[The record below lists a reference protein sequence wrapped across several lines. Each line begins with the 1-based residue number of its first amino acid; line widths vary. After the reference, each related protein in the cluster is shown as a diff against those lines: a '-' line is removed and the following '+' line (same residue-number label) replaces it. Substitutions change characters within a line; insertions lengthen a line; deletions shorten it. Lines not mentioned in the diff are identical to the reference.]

1 MLSSLVKD
9 VDAASAEPS
18 WFSRPLSGWW
28 CALGWCLATGAF
40 VGLVVLFGGIFAGD
54 SFESTYS
61 TWAVA
66 HGHVSCMYPPH
77 PRQVTTYAAPLY
89 PLLSAGVAAITQI
102 GHGTAFP
109 SAAALGGHCQA
120 AVHAL
125 NKWSL
130 MAGVKDAT
138 LRLGFLSWLYL
149 LVGLIWLLRASG
161 RGRCGWEPT
170 TAILVAC
177 LPPVWWCLEFFF
189 HPQDLVAMGFAL
201 AAMACALRSQWVAAG
216 ILVALAVLTQQFA
229 LLVALPLLIVAPAGA
244 RARFV
249 GAASAT
255 GLLVVG
261 PLLALTSGSA
271 ARFIFLGSG
280 DAVGRGGTL
289 LWELQL
295 NGAPLVVFSRI
306 VPLALSLVLARFV
319 AKRLGRAALQPTAL
333 IALVALSLTL
343 RLVFEENMFGY
354 YYMALAVCLVLLD
367 VLQGRIRASLIA
379 WLAMVTIAYS
389 EGGLGFI
396 MWWRQWWGVDASHWF
411 PAVVMMIALL
421 LVVRR
426 VVQHRIGWD
435 LLMWATLV
443 VGALI
448 LWPVLSNPLRHQP
461 VTWLWQAILVGIGI
475 VLAGG
480 PLRDLLRQHAEQPP
494 LETAER
500 TPSLQH

>member
-1 MLSSLVKD
+1 MP
-9 VDAASAEPS
+9 ASAELS
-18 WFSRPLSGWW
+18 WFTRSLSGWW

-40 VGLVVLFGGIFAGD
+40 IGLVVLFGGIFAGD
-54 SFESTYS
+54 SFESTYA
-61 TWAVA
+61 TWAVS
-66 HGHVSCMYPPH
+66 HGHVACMYPPH
-77 PRQVTTYAAPLY
+77 GKAITTYAAPLY
-89 PLLSAGVAAITQI
+89 PLLSAGVVAVTQI

-109 SAAALGGHCQA
+109 SAAALGDHCQT
-120 AVHAL
+120 AVHAMT
-125 NKWSL
+125 KWSL

-149 LVGLIWLLRASG
+149 LVGLIWFLRASG

-177 LPPVWWCLEFFF
+177 LPPVWWSIEFFF

-244 RARFV
+244 RVRFV
-249 GAASAT
+249 GAASVT

-306 VPLALSLVLARFV
+306 VPLALSLVLAWFV
-319 AKRLGRAALQPTAL
+319 AKRLGPMALQPAAL
-333 IALVALSLTL
+333 IAPGGGVAQSPARLRGEHVRVLLHGPRRVPRPARCSAGPHPRLADRVVGHGHDCVQRRRLGVHHVVAPMVGRGCEPLVPGRRDDGCAPARRSPGGAAPDRMGSPHVGRTGSRRPDPVAGHEQSPAPPARHL
-343 RLVFEENMFGY
+343 
-354 YYMALAVCLVLLD
+354 ALA
-367 VLQGRIRASLIA
+367 GNTRRAS
-379 WLAMVTIAYS
+379 
-389 EGGLGFI
+389 
-396 MWWRQWWGVDASHWF
+396 ASC
-411 PAVVMMIALL
+411 
-421 LVVRR
+421 
-426 VVQHRIGWD
+426 
-435 LLMWATLV
+435 
-443 VGALI
+443 
-448 LWPVLSNPLRHQP
+448 
-461 VTWLWQAILVGIGI
+461 
-475 VLAGG
+475 LAGG
-480 PLRDLLRQHAEQPP
+480 PLRDLLRQHAEQRP